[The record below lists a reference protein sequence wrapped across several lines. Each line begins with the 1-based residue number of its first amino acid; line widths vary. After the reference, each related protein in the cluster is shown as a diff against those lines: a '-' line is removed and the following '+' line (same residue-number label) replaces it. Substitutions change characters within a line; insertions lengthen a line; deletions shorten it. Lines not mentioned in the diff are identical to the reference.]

1 MRYFSTFSGIGG
13 FELGIEKAY
22 GIRNADGS
30 QIERSQTN
38 QAGDKG
44 QGLQPA
50 QRENISTK
58 ERQDRECAP
67 NIPDERPL
75 CVGFSEID
83 KYAAEVYQKH
93 FNHKNYGDIKLIR
106 AYDIPDIDLL
116 VGGFPCQAFSIA
128 GKRGG
133 FEDTRGTLFF
143 EVARILKRKHPRL
156 VLLENVKGLLSHDG
170 GRTFKTI
177 VATLA
182 ELGYAVEWQVLNA
195 KDFGVPQN
203 RERVYIVGH
212 LGGFGGRQ
220 IFPFRDSNGSHL
232 REITQGVS
240 DAQRIYDP
248 SGIAK
253 SQKALGGGQG
263 ARTGLYAIRQ
273 RARGK
278 NNGGD
283 HEICPTVTG
292 KSFQDNNHVVS
303 FCDMSTQEFKLTDNA
318 RTLQARYNKG
328 YSHRKAEVSGVY
340 DGAKIRRLTPKEC
353 ERLMGLPDLWT
364 AEGINGTMSD
374 TQRYKMCGNGV
385 VTNVVEAIIRKL
397 CL

>member
-30 QIERSQTN
+30 QIERSQTD
-38 QAGDKG
+38 QTGDKE

-50 QRENISTK
+50 QGENPSATQGQTG
-58 ERQDRECAP
+58 ERPAVL
-67 NIPDERPL
+67 PDERPL
-75 CVGFSEID
+75 CVGFCEID
-83 KYAAEVYQKH
+83 RYATEVYKKH
-93 FNHKNYGDIKLIR
+93 FNHQEYGDITKIETGSL
-106 AYDIPDIDLL
+106 PDFDLL

-128 GKRGG
+128 GKRRG
-133 FEDTRGTLFF
+133 FDDTRGTLFF
-143 EVARILKRKHPRL
+143 DVARILKDRKPKH

-177 VATLA
+177 VTTLA
-182 ELGYAVEWQVLNA
+182 QLGYAVEWQVLNA
-195 KDFGVPQN
+195 KNFGVPQN

-212 LGGFGGRQ
+212 LGDFGGRQ
-220 IFPFRDSNGSHL
+220 IFPFRDSNCSHL

-240 DAQRIYDP
+240 DAQRVYDP
-248 SGIAK
+248 AGIAK

-263 ARTGLYAIRQ
+263 ARTGLYA
-273 RARGK
+273 
-278 NNGGD
+278 
-283 HEICPTVTG
+283 
-292 KSFQDNNHVVS
+292 

-328 YSHRKAEVSGVY
+328 YSHRKAEVSGVF

-364 AEGINGTMSD
+364 AEGINGPMSD

-385 VTNVVEAIIRKL
+385 VTNVVEAIIKRL
-397 CL
+397 CLKNGM